1 MNHHTRAPAK
11 ADPLWAKPCTAYNVH
26 AELTS
31 ECRREFAQAQERL
44 HVLGPGLLCCPPQT
58 LHVSVACFLSVR
70 DDYDVSKDLL
80 WARHGVE
87 WTGRLRE
94 IVADLPP
101 FRITFTHLL
110 VTDEAVVAIAQ
121 PRDEIEAV
129 RGCVTRMLTAFGLP
143 SFQPSIVHSTLL
155 RYESPDFDHERLR
168 ELAEGVQVRKAV
180 LVNSLV
186 ISREVVY
193 PSLVT
198 DEVDR
203 LALGVA
209 RR

>member
-1 MNHHTRAPAK
+1 MSRHVCVPK
-11 ADPLWAKPCTAYNVH
+11 ADPLWAKPCSAYNVH
-26 AELTS
+26 AELTP
-31 ECRREFAQAQERL
+31 ECRLEFAQAQERL
-44 HVLGPGLLCCPPQT
+44 HLLGPGLLCCPPET

-70 DDYDVSKDLL
+70 EDYGVSKDLL

-87 WTGRLRE
+87 WDGRLRE
-94 IVADLPP
+94 IVADLTP
-101 FRITFTHLL
+101 FKITFTHLL
-110 VTDEAVVAIAQ
+110 VTDAAVVAVAQ

-129 RGCVTRMLTAFGLP
+129 RGCVTRLLSAFDLP

-155 RYESPDFDHERLR
+155 RYDSPDFDYERLCD
-168 ELAEGVQVRKAV
+168 LAEGVQVGNAV
-180 LVNSLV
+180 LVDSLV

-203 LALGVA
+203 LVLGVA
-209 RR
+209 RC

>member
-1 MNHHTRAPAK
+1 MSHHTRAPR
-11 ADPLWAKPCTAYNVH
+11 ADRLWAKPCTAYNVH
-26 AELTS
+26 AELTP
-31 ECRREFAQAQERL
+31 ECRLEFAQAQESL
-44 HVLGPGLLCCPPQT
+44 NVLGPGLLCCPPDT

-70 DDYDVSKDLL
+70 EDYGVSKDLL
-80 WARHGVE
+80 WARHGAE

-94 IVADLPP
+94 MVTDLPP
-101 FRITFTHLL
+101 LSIVFTHLL
-110 VTDEAVVAIAQ
+110 VTDAAVVALAQ

-129 RGCVTRMLTAFGLP
+129 RGGVTRMLSAFGLP

-155 RYESPDFDHERLR
+155 RYQSTDCDLDRLG
-168 ELAEGVQVRKAV
+168 ELAKGV
-180 LVNSLV
+180 LVGNIVPVDSLV

-198 DEVDR
+198 DEVER
-203 LALGVA
+203 LVLGSA